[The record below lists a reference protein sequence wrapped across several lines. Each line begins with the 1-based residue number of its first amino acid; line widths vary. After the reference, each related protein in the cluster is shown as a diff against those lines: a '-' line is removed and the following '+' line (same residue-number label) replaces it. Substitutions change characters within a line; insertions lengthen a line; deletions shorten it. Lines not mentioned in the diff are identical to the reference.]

1 MDIYRQP
8 GRKPKGCL
16 HKNWTRRQSSLWAGV
31 ERRERIHASCSASQ
45 QHPSVWAPLKA
56 STTSGSCTNHP
67 FWGNLHNNRVFLE
80 KQFKDKWF
88 PPLKSLVCSKTL
100 HDFWSTCT
108 WEGGKR
114 ERGSGYMKVVRIF
127 FFFFWKRE
135 VGALC
140 INLRRRLELLQRML
154 FSLEN
159 LIHKKID
166 TSVRDSIFFLKNII
180 FQMLPLHLLSL
191 RGCTHA

>member
-31 ERRERIHASCSASQ
+31 ERREGIHASCSASQ

-127 FFFFWKRE
+127 FFFLEERSRSTLYQSEKKTWAAAKNAILPRKPHSQENWYFCKGLYLFFKE
-135 VGALC
+135 H
-140 INLRRRLELLQRML
+140 NLPDA
-154 FSLEN
+154 SP
-159 LIHKKID
+159 
-166 TSVRDSIFFLKNII
+166 TS
-180 FQMLPLHLLSL
+180 P
-191 RGCTHA
+191 